1 MKAAVKDFVQLERLT
16 QQMDTR
22 GLDAIVA
29 RAGINFTYL
38 AGFAYPGTLARHL
51 DLADSPRGVYLI
63 WPRTGEPRIV
73 VNAIAEGLAR
83 RDSFVEHFDVYE
95 GYTEPPIEKLASVI
109 AAMGLAESN
118 VGFETNFISAAD
130 WETLHTRLPK
140 MQMTNSTEMMDVVR
154 AVKTPSELAYLKRGA
169 DMLDDAFLAC
179 FPLVRPGMRER
190 DLHAALVGYCLSHGS
205 EFTHG
210 ILNSERNTIQYA
222 GESDFAFA
230 AGDAIR
236 TDYVAYMQGY
246 AGHQSRCAVVGKPS
260 AEQTRQYT
268 VIRDIYRAANDRL
281 LPGKTAAEIY
291 QFVEV
296 RGGWHGL
303 QVDAGGAQRRRV
315 VAPAGA
321 GDRARQSARTGGG
334 HGDRHGAPCEPLA
347 HPGHVRDS
355 RRWSGANL
363 RQILYRRDFRLRPL
377 TGRPE
382 TNIQLGA
389 NSSRA
394 RFLSP
399 RSRRARSNTS

>member
-1 MKAAVKDFVQLERLT
+1 MKAAVKDFVQLERLA
-16 QQMDTR
+16 QQMDAR
-22 GLDAIVA
+22 GLNAIVA

-63 WPRTGEPRIV
+63 WPRIGEPRIV

-246 AGHQSRCAVVGKPS
+246 APAVAVEFALVAPVFFALLFAILETAIMFFAGQALEVGTQDS
-260 AEQTRQYT
+260 A
-268 VIRDIYRAANDRL
+268 RL
-281 LPGKTAAEIY
+281 LLTHQAQDSGMTETQFKTDLCNRIMVLFNCTGNLANITVDVKVFPPGTAITITDPIVSGNLTGPFAYQLPPTGSPNTVVVRAFYQWPLFVTGLGYNISNLNGSQRLLAATAA
-291 QFVEV
+291 FHVE
-296 RGGWHGL
+296 
-303 QVDAGGAQRRRV
+303 
-315 VAPAGA
+315 P
-321 GDRARQSARTGGG
+321 
-334 HGDRHGAPCEPLA
+334 
-347 HPGHVRDS
+347 
-355 RRWSGANL
+355 
-363 RQILYRRDFRLRPL
+363 
-377 TGRPE
+377 
-382 TNIQLGA
+382 
-389 NSSRA
+389 
-394 RFLSP
+394 
-399 RSRRARSNTS
+399 

>member
-1 MKAAVKDFVQLERLT
+1 MKAAVKDFVQLERLA
-16 QQMDTR
+16 QQMDAR
-22 GLDAIVA
+22 GLNAIVA

-154 AVKTPSELAYLKRGA
+154 AVKTPSELTYLKRGA

-268 VIRDIYRAANDRL
+268 VIRDIYRAANDQL

-291 QFVEV
+291 QFVVEKFEAAGMAYKSMLAGHSV
-296 RGGWHGL
+296 GAWWHQQEPVIARGNPRVLEEGMVIAMEPHVNHWHIQDMFVIRADGPELISDKFPTDEIFACGL
-303 QVDAGGAQRRRV
+303 
-315 VAPAGA
+315 
-321 GDRARQSARTGGG
+321 
-334 HGDRHGAPCEPLA
+334 
-347 HPGHVRDS
+347 
-355 RRWSGANL
+355 
-363 RQILYRRDFRLRPL
+363 
-377 TGRPE
+377 
-382 TNIQLGA
+382 
-389 NSSRA
+389 
-394 RFLSP
+394 
-399 RSRRARSNTS
+399 

>member
-1 MKAAVKDFVQLERLT
+1 MKAAVKNFVQLERLA
-16 QQMDTR
+16 QQMDAH

-51 DLADSPRGVYLI
+51 DLADSPRGVYLV

-83 RDSFVEHFDVYE
+83 RDSFIEHFDVYE
-95 GYTEPPIEKLASVI
+95 GYTEPPIEKLATVI
-109 AAMGLAESN
+109 GAMGLAESK
-118 VGFETNFISAAD
+118 VGFEINFVSAAD
-130 WETLHTRLPK
+130 WETLRTRLPK
-140 MQMTNSTEMMDVVR
+140 MQMSNSTALMDVVR
-154 AVKTPSELAYLKRGA
+154 AVKTPTELAYLKRGA

-190 DLHAALVGYCLSHGS
+190 DLHAALVGYCLAHGS

-246 AGHQSRCAVVGKPS
+246 AGHQSRCAVGRKAQRRADP
-260 AEQTRQYT
+260 AIHRDPRHLPRRQRP
-268 VIRDIYRAANDRL
+268 VAAGQDRGRD
-281 LPGKTAAEIY
+281 LP
-291 QFVEV
+291 V
-296 RGGWHGL
+296 RGGKVRGRGNDV
-303 QVDAGGAQRRRV
+303 QVDAGRAQRRRL

-321 GDRARQSARTGGG
+321 GDRARQSAGAGGR

-347 HPGHVRDS
+347 HPGHVRDP
-355 RRWSGANL
+355 RRWSGTNL
-363 RQILYRRDFRLRPL
+363 RQISHRGDIHLRH
-377 TGRPE
+377 
-382 TNIQLGA
+382 I
-389 NSSRA
+389 RA
-394 RFLSP
+394 EWATYSIER
-399 RSRRARSNTS
+399 